1 MNDAADGW
9 TPLRTAGFPGLVGPY
24 LGRREGDGEGAGWV
38 YGFTAEARHLNVG
51 GVVHGGA
58 LIAFADETLG
68 MTLWEAAD
76 RRPVTTVQLNTHFLA
91 PVREGDFVTLRA
103 ELLRR
108 TRSLL
113 FVRGLLRVADRTVAS
128 LDGVWKILGER

>member
-1 MNDAADGW
+1 MSDASEGW
-9 TPLRTAGFPGLVGPY
+9 KPLRTGGFPGLVGPY
-24 LGRREGDGEGAGWV
+24 LSRREGTGWS

-68 MTLWEAAD
+68 MTLWEAAG
-76 RRPVTTVQLNTHFLA
+76 RRALTTVQLNTHFIA
-91 PVREGDFVTLRA
+91 PVREGEFVTLRA
-103 ELLRR
+103 EVLRR
-108 TRSLL
+108 TRTLL
-113 FVRGLLRVADRTVAS
+113 FVRGLLCVEDRMVAA

>member
-1 MNDAADGW
+1 MSDASEDW
-9 TPLRTAGFPGLVGPY
+9 QPLRTAGFPGLVGPY
-24 LGRREGDGEGAGWV
+24 LGRRDGEGWT

-68 MTLWEAAD
+68 MTLWEAAE
-76 RRPVTTVQLNTHFLA
+76 RRPVTTVQLNTHFIA
-91 PVREGDFVTLRA
+91 PVRQDDFVTLRA
-103 ELLRR
+103 EVLRR
-108 TRSLL
+108 TRTLM
-113 FVRGLLRVADRTVAS
+113 FVRGLLRVEERTVAA

>member
-1 MNDAADGW
+1 MSDASEGW
-9 TPLRTAGFPGLVGPY
+9 KPLRAGGFPGIAGPY
-24 LGRREGDGEGAGWV
+24 LGRREGNGWI

-58 LIAFADETLG
+58 LVAFADETLG
-68 MTLWEAAD
+68 MTLWEAAE
-76 RRPVTTVQLNTHFLA
+76 RRPLTTVQLNTQFIA
-91 PVREGDFVTLRA
+91 AVREGEFVTLRA

-113 FVRGLLRVADRTVAS
+113 FVRGLLRVEDRTVAA